1 MNKKVMEVSLVF
13 AGGALGG
20 IVSVMDAWTDPV
32 FYPLSIA
39 KFLSLFVVP
48 FVKGGLA
55 AGIGVYVLTSLDPN
69 NLVRAFFFAAACGLA
84 FPSILT
90 KGGSMADS
98 VTSQVAKQTIE
109 ENASKIA
116 LMASTG
122 SDNKGINVQDI
133 KSAAAAIIKA
143 EQKVKEGDK
152 REAESALQQAV
163 STLSRKATEGDTT
176 ALQAIT
182 DIATHSATRGF
193 RSPTETAIRE
203 LKVLQANPALPD
215 EYRSKAQLTVSGLEK
230 PRM

>member
-1 MNKKVMEVSLVF
+1 MNWLKEVSIVF
-13 AGGALGG
+13 VGGALGG

-32 FYPLSIA
+32 FYPLSIV
-39 KFLSLFVVP
+39 KVLTLFVIP
-48 FVKGGLA
+48 FVKGGVA
-55 AGIGVYVLTSLDPN
+55 AGIAVYVLTSLDQTH
-69 NLVRAFFFAAACGLA
+69 LVKAFFFAVACGLA

-122 SDNKGINVQDI
+122 SDNKAVNVQDI
-133 KSAAAAIIKA
+133 KSAATTIIKA

-152 REAESALQQAV
+152 REAESALQQAI
-163 STLSRKATEGDTT
+163 STLSRKATQGDTT

-182 DIATHSATRGF
+182 DIATFSTTQGL

-203 LKVLQANPALPD
+203 LKMIQANPNLPD
-215 EYRSKAQLTVSGLEK
+215 EYRSKAQLAVSGLEK